1 MAKLNGL
8 FKYGGTF
15 QGVTTVNSLAY
26 GQHIRKARTKFTL
39 SKEMKESSAVMKQ
52 ANVYA
57 KVFKDAIDPYR
68 RDFRDGMLWQRL
80 VSLFKRQLQE
90 KGKADFRSLEG
101 HELHKS
107 HSLSWILNAQATVTR
122 TDNVLSVRVSSRHTQ
137 DPIKGRIDGYQ
148 LTLIVLFVDKALQ
161 VQTFSESTIIS
172 IRADPGEQQASW
184 TIPESATTV
193 ILVLKCNFSSGN
205 KPMGIQKAMGMRV
218 VKVVGVE

>member
-8 FKYGGTF
+8 FKYEGTF

-80 VSLFKRQLQE
+80 VSLFKKQLQE

-107 HSLSWILNAQATVTR
+107 HPLSWILNAQATVTT
-122 TDNVLSVRVSSRHTQ
+122 TDNVLSVHISSRHTQ
-137 DPIKGRIDGYQ
+137 GPIKGRVDGYQ
-148 LTLIVLFVDKALQ
+148 LTLIVLFVDRALL
-161 VQTFSESTIIS
+161 VQTFSGSTIIS
-172 IRADPGEQQASW
+172 IGDGPGEQQASW
-184 TIPESATTV
+184 TIPEAATTA
-193 ILVLKCNFSSGN
+193 ILVLKCDFSSGN
-205 KPMGIQKAMGMRV
+205 KPMSIQKAMGMRV
-218 VKVVGVE
+218 VKVVEME